1 MTAEQ
6 PKEHLMS
13 RPQRG
18 PNDQPAKTDEPTTEP
33 PDATPSPTIVVD
45 KAPVVL
51 HKDDEESSDKAP

>member
-1 MTAEQ
+1 
-6 PKEHLMS
+6 MS